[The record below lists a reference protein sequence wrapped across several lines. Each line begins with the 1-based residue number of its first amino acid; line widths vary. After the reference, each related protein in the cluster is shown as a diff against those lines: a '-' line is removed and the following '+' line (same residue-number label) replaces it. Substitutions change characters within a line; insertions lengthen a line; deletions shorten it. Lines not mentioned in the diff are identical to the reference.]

1 MSLSVLPCFTPDAS
15 AATSA
20 GPGASA
26 IALPGTPANDTTA
39 LVSNLGQ
46 MPVAVQFF
54 ATNPSAA
61 TLAACTMGTGVV
73 ILPGQSLALGFGANR
88 YMSCMTGTTGT
99 SSTVSV
105 TTGN

>member
-1 MSLSVLPCFTPDAS
+1 MALSPLPCFTPDAS

-20 GPGASA
+20 SPGASA
-26 IALPGTPANDTTA
+26 IALPGTPANDTSC
-39 LVSNLGQ
+39 LVANLGQ

-61 TLAACTMGTGVV
+61 TLANCTMGTGVV
-73 ILPGQSLALGFGANR
+73 VLPGQSLALGFGANR
-88 YMSCMTGTTGT
+88 YVSVMTGTTGT
-99 SSTVSV
+99 NSTVSV

>member
-1 MSLSVLPCFTPDAS
+1 MALSVLPCFTPDAS

-20 GPGASA
+20 SPGAAA

-39 LVSNLGQ
+39 LVTNMGC
-46 MPVAVQFF
+46 MPVAVQLFT
-54 ATNPSAA
+54 TNPSAA
-61 TLAACTMGTGVV
+61 TLAALTMGTGVV
-73 ILPGQSLALGFGANR
+73 IMPGQTLALGIGANR
-88 YMSCMTGTTGT
+88 YVSVMTGTPGT